1 MMVTFVSQCEKNA
14 LKKTRRVLDA
24 FANRIGDNTWQTVI
38 TQEGLDTVKKMLR
51 KTASRSTAVSCHW
64 IRSRSRSQFLW
75 VVGNKNKFNLE
86 GVVPVNY
93 TERTMDDFKDS
104 ASWKT
109 LDVITSAAAI
119 AGLFHDFGKA
129 NSLFQKKLDPTVKT
143 ENSEPYRHEWIS
155 LRLFQAFVGINGDAK
170 WLENLAE
177 QQFEN
182 ISECFK
188 DGVASGFGQ
197 HPIISLPPFAQL
209 VAWIIV
215 SHHKLPL
222 CPAWQDSINAPALK
236 DIDNWLT
243 MSFDA
248 SWNSYQCNE
257 VEQKHRIQEN
267 WSFAE
272 GALPYHSKKWCSHA
286 SNIASIAQAKL
297 VSSDYCERDYI
308 NDHIFTSHLARLAMM
323 LADRFYSSQPE
334 VTPEWRSYAY
344 NTYANTYDKST
355 AKTGLKQQLDEHL
368 IGVAL
373 NSKNIVKALPNL
385 KLSLPKLEDIKF
397 LTEKIK
403 KSDREIFKKYGWQN
417 AAQKLASKLGSETIN
432 NGFFGINMASTGKG
446 KTIANAKIMY
456 AIGEQTG
463 SKRFSVALGLRTLTL
478 QTGLEFKHSIGL
490 NDEQLA
496 IAVGGSAVK
505 QLFENTQGKENKKSE
520 RSCGSESAEEYLNEE
535 IYTHFQGKTVHSLSQ
550 WTEHDKNIDN
560 LISAPALVCTIDH
573 LIAATEGTK
582 GGRQTAAMLR
592 LLSSDL
598 VLDEP
603 DDFGLSDL
611 PALCRLVSW
620 AGMLG
625 SRVLLSTATMPP
637 ALAFALYE
645 SYRTGWSQYAKANLI
660 DWAGNICCAWFDE
673 NKVSEVENSQ
683 IADLTSFKVQH
694 NKFVKKRLSFL
705 RDTKLQ
711 TKRIGKILEIEQ
723 SDENSPSLVIAKTIY
738 NQFSQ
743 LHKEHH
749 TSQNG
754 KTVSIGLV
762 RMANIKP
769 LVNVA
774 QNLIAFDAPIIEQNN
789 DCCVHFCIYHSRY
802 PLAVRSSI
810 ENQLDAALKRK
821 HEKDIFEPSHPVGKI
836 IQNLPQKHHIFVVL
850 ASPVAEVGRDHDY
863 DWAIIEP
870 SSMRSII
877 QLAGRVLRHRE
888 KLITEPN
895 IALLNQN
902 YKALNGKEV
911 CFTRPGFEMRSSTAT
926 LLFAK
931 PHKLKDLIEKEAYEI
946 INSVPRITLP
956 EKEQYSPNNEGFYVD
971 LNGLEH
977 KSLAWQLFSG
987 DKNAK
992 VWWNTEKQ
1000 HMPYWCAEVQ
1010 RQQRFR
1016 KSQQDEAYYL
1026 MLDGEFGKPYW
1037 RWLNENTY
1045 PAKLG
1050 EVTEIN
1056 IATVTKVSLG
1066 ANSHFWLDQSVES
1079 IYQTLA
1085 NDLKMD
1091 ISEVGRRFGELRIT
1105 EFENS
1110 SNREYC
1116 YHNNLGLYQ
1125 EVNNGE

>member
-64 IRSRSRSQFLW
+64 IRSRARSHFLW

-93 TERTMDDFKDS
+93 TERAMDEFKDS
-104 ASWKT
+104 ANWKT
-109 LDVITSAAAI
+109 LDVITNAATI

-129 NSLFQKKLDPTVKT
+129 NFLFQKKLDRTIKS
-143 ENSEPYRHEWIS
+143 ENSEPYRHEWVS
-155 LRLFQAFVGINGDAK
+155 LRLFQAFVGINDDAK

-177 QQFEN
+177 QQFKN
-182 ISECFK
+182 ILGCFR
-188 DGVASGFGQ
+188 DGVDLGFGE
-197 HPIISLPPFAQL
+197 HPILSLPPFAQL

-236 DIDNWLT
+236 DIDKWLT
-243 MSFDA
+243 KSFDA
-248 SWNSYQCNE
+248 NWNSYQCND
-257 VEQKHRIQEN
+257 VGQKHRVQEN
-267 WSFAE
+267 WSFAA

-286 SNIASIAQAKL
+286 SNIASIAQAQLLPREYFNK
-297 VSSDYCERDYI
+297 DYI
-308 NDHIFTSHLARLAMM
+308 NDHVFTSHLARLAMM
-323 LADRFYSSQPE
+323 LADRYYSSQPE
-334 VTPEWRSYAY
+334 VTPEWRSSSYF
-344 NTYANTYDKST
+344 TQANTYDKSSG
-355 AKTGLKQQLDEHL
+355 KTGFKQQLDEHL
-368 IGVAL
+368 IGVAIH
-373 NSKNIVKALPNL
+373 SKEIANALPKL
-385 KLSLPKLEDIKF
+385 KVDLPKLEDVKP
-397 LTEKIK
+397 LSEYIK
-403 KSDREIFKKYGWQN
+403 KSEKRVFEKYGWQN
-417 AAQKLASKLGSETIN
+417 TARKLASELGSETIN

-446 KTIANAKIMY
+446 KTIANAKVMY

-463 SKRFSVALGLRTLTL
+463 NKRFSVALGLRTLTL

-505 QLFENTQGKENKKSE
+505 QLFENIQGKENKKSE
-520 RSCGSESAEEYLNEE
+520 RSCGSESAEEHLNEE
-535 IYTHFQGKTVHSLSQ
+535 IYTHYQGKAVHSLSQ
-550 WTEHDKNIDN
+550 WTEHDKNIDK

-573 LIAATEGTK
+573 LISATEGTK

-611 PALCRLVSW
+611 PALCRLVNW

-645 SYRTGWSQYAKANLI
+645 SYRTGWQQYAKANLI
-660 DWAGNICCAWFDE
+660 GWAGNICCAWFDE
-673 NKVSEVENSQ
+673 NAVSDIEKSQ
-683 IADLTSFKVQH
+683 IADLTAFKSEH
-694 NKFVKKRLSFL
+694 NKFVNKRLSFL
-705 RDTKLQ
+705 RDVKSQ
-711 TKRIGKILEIEQ
+711 VKRIGKIVEVEQ
-723 SDENSPSLVIAKTIY
+723 SAESSPLQAIAKTVH
-738 NQFSQ
+738 NQLSQ
-743 LHKEHH
+743 LHRAHH
-749 TSQNG
+749 TSLEG

-762 RMANIKP
+762 RMANINP

-774 QNLIAFDAPIIEQNN
+774 QKLIAFDAPVIEQNN
-789 DCCVHFCIYHSRY
+789 DCCIHFCIYHSRY
-802 PLAVRSSI
+802 PLAIRSAI
-810 ENQLDAALKRK
+810 ENQLDTALKRK
-821 HEKDIFEPSHPVGKI
+821 HEDDIFAPSHPVGRVIKHF
-836 IQNLPQKHHIFVVL
+836 PQKHHIFVVL
-850 ASPVAEVGRDHDY
+850 ASPIAEVGRDHDY
-863 DWAIIEP
+863 DWAIVEP

-888 KLITEPN
+888 TTITQPN
-895 IALLNQN
+895 IVLLNQN
-902 YKALNGKEV
+902 YKALNGKDV
-911 CFTRPGFEMRSSTAT
+911 CFTRPGFEMKSSAGK
-926 LLFAK
+926 LIFAK
-931 PHKLKDLIEKEAYEI
+931 PHKLTDLLAKETYEI
-946 INSVPRITLP
+946 INAIPRITLP
-956 EKEQYSPNNEGFYVD
+956 EKVQYSPNKAGFYVD

-977 KSLAWQLFSG
+977 KALAWQLFSG
-987 DKNAK
+987 DENAK

-1000 HMPYWCAEVQ
+1000 KMPYWCAEVQ

-1016 KSQQDEAYYL
+1016 KSQKDEAYYL
-1026 MLDGEFGKPYW
+1026 MADGKFCW
-1037 RWLNENTY
+1037 FNENVY
-1045 PAKLG
+1045 PAQFG
-1050 EVTEIN
+1050 EVTEID
-1056 IATVTKVSLG
+1056 ITTAPKVLLG
-1066 ANSHFWLDQSVES
+1066 ENNHFWLEQSVEY

-1085 NDLKMD
+1085 NEIKMD
-1091 ISEVGRRFGELRIT
+1091 ICEVGKRFGELRIT